1 MKNTEQG
8 MLLIFFGAFFLLMG
22 LEMIEFN
29 FRIVEPGTSVI
40 IAVIALTYGV
50 YQVAKGWLKKKQLHK
65 HSLKIRLIVFDSFI
79 VNYTHNK

>member
-50 YQVAKGWLKKKQLHK
+50 YQVAKG
-65 HSLKIRLIVFDSFI
+65 
-79 VNYTHNK
+79 